1 MNWAPHNVEVKY
13 GVITNSR
20 GMIIP
25 KSEVIVLIII
35 GSRAVRNSQGDPR
48 IKISDSSI
56 AVEISSS

>member
-1 MNWAPHNVEVKY
+1 
-13 GVITNSR
+13 
-20 GMIIP
+20 MIIP